1 MLAVGFH
8 VFHLGSLFSQENI
21 CPAATY
27 QSYGASSVCVLAVCV
42 NQLTDKIETIKI
54 QRGAPDC
61 RVDERERDLQARA
74 EYERDRAECNM
85 IWCVNKLTLANSC
98 VLN

>member
-1 MLAVGFH
+1 MCSTLALCSARRTSVRQQRISH
-8 VFHLGSLFSQENI
+8 MV
-21 CPAATY
+21 PAAVCT
-27 QSYGASSVCVLAVCV
+27 SSVCVLAVCV

-74 EYERDRAECNM
+74 EYERDRAECKM